1 MFSLKIVFRKI
12 QKLTREKLY
21 SERIEDQDTVIS
33 VSPLTSVIDQTTA
46 L

>member
-1 MFSLKIVFRKI
+1 MFSLKIFFRKI

-21 SERIEDQDTVIS
+21 SERIENQDTDIS
-33 VSPLTSVIDQTTA
+33 VSPLTSVINQPTV

>member
-1 MFSLKIVFRKI
+1 MFSLKIFFRKI

-21 SERIEDQDTVIS
+21 SESIEDQDTVIS
-33 VSPLTSVIDQTTA
+33 VSPLTSVINHPTV

>member
-1 MFSLKIVFRKI
+1 MFSLKFFFKKI

-33 VSPLTSVIDQTTA
+33 VSPLTSVINQSIV

>member
-1 MFSLKIVFRKI
+1 MFSLKIFFRKI

-21 SERIEDQDTVIS
+21 SEHIEDQDTAIS
-33 VSPLTSVIDQTTA
+33 VSPLTSVINQTTA

>member
-1 MFSLKIVFRKI
+1 MSALKIFFRKI
-12 QKLTREKLY
+12 QKLTRERLY

-33 VSPLTSVIDQTTA
+33 VSPLTNVINQPTV